1 MKMASKFIQIEFA
14 DSRIKAADCLRDLRD
29 ATESASLNLYSR
41 YNVQLEVPMLI
52 GNNVVLE
59 VRVPADMVSSFAIGN
74 HLRGVS
80 AYLTKNCNG
89 RYNNHLVG
97 NRLLV
102 YTEIPSP
109 EVKTQEMSTVDRLE
123 VIRRVAKLLERSD
136 EEAMDYISK
145 ILSILND
152 AGE

>member
-1 MKMASKFIQIEFA
+1 MKMISKFVQIEFA
-14 DSRIKAADCLRDLRD
+14 DPSIKAADCLRDLRD

-41 YNVQLEVPMLI
+41 YNVQLEVPLLI

-59 VRVPADMVSSFAIGN
+59 VRVPEDMASSFAIGN
-74 HLRGVS
+74 HLRGIS

-89 RYNNHLVG
+89 RYSNHLMG

-109 EVKTQEMSTVDRLE
+109 EVKTQEMSAVDRLE
-123 VIRRVAKLLERSD
+123 AVRRFAKLLERSD
-136 EEAMDYISK
+136 EEAMDFISQ